1 MIDQLEQ
8 NLIGG
13 KEIQS
18 ELKLRKSQY
27 ITESIPNKQE
37 LLQQYLSEGWEVDR
51 EFKTKIRLRKL
62 KNNQLY
68 FIYKVWS
75 MFASLGF
82 EVLNKK
88 QTIDIPYNRKEPLL
102 IQPFDILAKDS
113 ESIILIKAESS
124 IKNNKS
130 KFKEYLESVKSNI
143 EGIRKT
149 LKALFPDSHL
159 KFKFVLATENYA
171 LTEEDSSI
179 LEKINGV
186 YFDED
191 SIEYYL
197 KMFNQIGLAARYQLL
212 T

>member
-8 NLIGG
+8 KLIGG

-37 LLQQYLSEGWEVDR
+37 LLQQYLSEGWEIDR
-51 EFKTKIRLRKL
+51 EFKTKTRLRKL

-68 FIYKVWS
+68 FIDKVWS

-82 EVLNKK
+82 EVLNKN
-88 QTIDIPYNRKEPLL
+88 QTIDIPYNRKEPSL

-124 IKNNKS
+124 IKTVSYTHLDVYKRQD
-130 KFKEYLESVKSNI
+130 L
-143 EGIRKT
+143 
-149 LKALFPDSHL
+149 DSL
-159 KFKFVLATENYA
+159 CN
-171 LTEEDSSI
+171 
-179 LEKINGV
+179 
-186 YFDED
+186 
-191 SIEYYL
+191 
-197 KMFNQIGLAARYQLL
+197 
-212 T
+212 